1 MDKKDKLSRGACF
14 TKGRTICPSVMP
26 RNKPKCDKSKPRC
39 VERFKK
45 YERQLAKDRANYKP
59 IPKSQ
64 QKPIGRPPKPTTE
77 KIKEIKEEYKEKIK
91 DIKALSQKKFGYS
104 NTKQNRRDRT
114 NWEAKKKKMF
124 RDKHKLAFP
133 KAPPRKNQKKYI
145 KKKTKSQP
153 TSQPKNT
160 STPTIKKQTGSF
172 ILSFK

>member
-39 VERFKK
+39 ADRFKK

-64 QKPIGRPPKPTTE
+64 QKPIGRPPKQATE

-91 DIKALSQKKFGYS
+91 DIKAEGQKRFGYS
-104 NTKQNRRDRT
+104 NTKQKT
-114 NWEAKKKKMF
+114 
-124 RDKHKLAFP
+124 AFP

-153 TSQPKNT
+153 KQEQYIPNPKTRVSNV
-160 STPTIKKQTGSF
+160 GELNF
-172 ILSFK
+172 

>member
-39 VERFKK
+39 ADRFKK

-64 QKPIGRPPKPTTE
+64 QKPIGRPPKQATE

-91 DIKALSQKKFGYS
+91 DIKAEGQKRFGYS
-104 NTKQNRRDRT
+104 NTKQNKRNRT
-114 NWEAKKKKMF
+114 NWEAKRKKMF
-124 RDKHKLAFP
+124 RDKHKSAFP
-133 KAPPRKNQKKYI
+133 KAPPRKNQKKYYS
-145 KKKTKSQP
+145 KYA
-153 TSQPKNT
+153 
-160 STPTIKKQTGSF
+160 
-172 ILSFK
+172 LCY